1 VIKNSAQDSKSFCIK
16 MIAVVKQNLYDF
28 GTARCH
34 VGKRTNFCFFRLN
47 DSSVTYICDVKH

>member
-34 VGKRTNFCFFRLN
+34 VGKRTNFCWNCLL
-47 DSSVTYICDVKH
+47 DTSC